1 MVGLDPTIQ
10 EISMARTKQTS
21 FKVRRE
27 RVRGELGSR
36 FGVKRPRLSVFRSGL
51 NIYAQVIDD
60 KAGRTV
66 AAASSI
72 EKEVKA
78 RLKTGANAVAAK
90 EVGKIIAER
99 AIKAGIKEVMFD
111 RGGYRYH
118 GRVKALADAAR
129 EAGLNF

>member
-1 MVGLDPTIQ
+1 
-10 EISMARTKQTS
+10 MARTKTSS

-36 FGVKRPRLSVFRSGL
+36 FGLKRPRLSVFRSGL

-66 AAASSI
+66 ASASSI
-72 EKEVKA
+72 EKEVKSK
-78 RLKTGANAVAAK
+78 LKTGADKNAAT

-99 AIKAGIKEVMFD
+99 AIKAGVKEVMFD

-129 EAGLNF
+129 EAGLSF

>member
-1 MVGLDPTIQ
+1 
-10 EISMARTKQTS
+10 MARTKTSS
-21 FKVRRE
+21 FKVRRD

-72 EKEVKA
+72 EKDVKA
-78 RLKTGANAVAAK
+78 KLKTGADKNAAT
-90 EVGKIIAER
+90 EVGKAIAER
-99 AIKAGIKEVMFD
+99 AIKAGVKEVMFD
-111 RGGYRYH
+111 RGGYRFH